1 MTNLSEVCSIS
12 MGQAPEGSTYNASG
26 IGWPLIAGAGD
37 FDAGLARAKKF
48 TTAPSK
54 LSQPGDII
62 LGIRASIGSK
72 VFSDREYCLGR
83 GVAGLRSGPMLD
95 QQYLWHWLDSS
106 KNELLSKGR
115 GATFLQVNRND
126 IASLEIPLP
135 PLPEQRRIASILD
148 QADNLRAKSRHAL
161 GMLQDLASSQFSKII
176 DQSRVSDW
184 ESVPLG
190 SISEQQGGLQVSK
203 SRDSLQARAP
213 YLRVANVYRGMLS
226 LKEIKSIGV
235 TQTELVRTQL
245 RFGDLLIVEGHGNA
259 GEIGRVAMWNADV
272 RQMVHQN
279 HLIRVRVFPLRLN
292 AKYAEA
298 FLNSAQSIAYWQRV
312 AKTTSGLNTINMANV
327 RAAPILVPPLSI
339 QNDFVARIQDIRTV
353 ATAQEKHL
361 ASADELFASLQY
373 RAFRGEL

>member
-1 MTNLSEVCSIS
+1 MPIVRIRDVVPGVSKTCFRGEYDDKYLVSDGDLLVGMDGNFNRATWNGGGALLNQRVCKLIVNPKSLHDRYLYHFLPEALQKIEDNTPFATVKHLSAKSI
-12 MGQAPEGSTYNASG
+12 
-26 IGWPLIAGAGD
+26 
-37 FDAGLARAKKF
+37 
-48 TTAPSK
+48 
-54 LSQPGDII
+54 
-62 LGIRASIGSK
+62 
-72 VFSDREYCLGR
+72 REI
-83 GVAGLRSGPMLD
+83 S
-95 QQYLWHWLDSS
+95 
-106 KNELLSKGR
+106 
-115 GATFLQVNRND
+115 
-126 IASLEIPLP
+126 IPLP